1 MSGALKIGIL
11 GIGGRMGQALV
22 AAIGEASG
30 VELSGGSERPGHE
43 MIGGQVAGAPIF
55 DSADALA
62 KVSDILIDFTAPQAL
77 EAHLATQCPLVI
89 GTTGLDV
96 SHHQAIDTASKNMP
110 ILQADNM
117 SLGVNMLS
125 HFVTKAA
132 QALGED
138 WDIEILEMHHRH
150 KVDAPSGTALMLGR
164 AAAAGRG
171 VELDDVAD
179 KVRDGITGARQAG
192 HIGFATLRGGSV
204 PGDHDVIFA
213 GEDEQ
218 LILSHKAGN
227 RRIFARGA
235 VKAAQWLSKQEPGRY
250 DMADMLGLKGA

>member
-1 MSGALKIGIL
+1 MQDQLKIGIL
-11 GIGGRMGQALV
+11 GIGGRMGQALA
-22 AAIGEASG
+22 AAIEEVDG
-30 VELSGGSERPGHE
+30 VTLSGGSERPGHE
-43 MIGGQVAGAPIF
+43 LIGSSPNIY
-55 DSADALA
+55 DSAAALA
-62 KVSDILIDFTAPQAL
+62 DVSDVLIDFTVPQAL
-77 EAHLATQCPLVI
+77 DAHLATDKPLII
-89 GTTGLDV
+89 GTTGLDA
-96 SHHQAIDTASKNMP
+96 SHHAAIDKASKNTA

-125 HFVTKAA
+125 HFVTKAS

-164 AAAAGRG
+164 AAASGRG
-171 VELDDVAD
+171 VELGEVAD
-179 KVRDGITGARQAG
+179 KARDGITGAREAG

-235 VKAAQWLSKQEPGRY
+235 VKAALWLAGQKPGRY
-250 DMADMLGLKGA
+250 DMADMLGLKGE

>member
-1 MSGALKIGIL
+1 
-11 GIGGRMGQALV
+11 MGQAL
-22 AAIGEASG
+22 AAA
-30 VELSGGSERPGHE
+30 VEDLEGAVLGGGSERPGHPL
-43 MIGGQVAGAPIF
+43 IGTSPDIYV
-55 DSADALA
+55 SADALA
-62 KVSDILIDFTAPQAL
+62 QVSDVLIDFTAPQAL
-77 EAHLATQCPLVI
+77 DAHLKTAKPLII
-89 GTTGLDV
+89 GTTGLDA
-96 SHHQAIDTASKNMP
+96 SQHAAIDEASQNTA

-125 HFVTKAA
+125 HFVTKAS
-132 QALGED
+132 QALGDD

-164 AAAAGRG
+164 AAASGRG
-171 VELDDVAD
+171 VDLDDVAD

-235 VKAAQWLSKQEPGRY
+235 VKAALWLSGQKPGRY
-250 DMADMLGLKGA
+250 DMADMLGLKGE